1 MTKPSFN
8 SLICKIVRIPSLCN
22 IIKRITWNNISK
34 DVECNTWHRAWTQ
47 HLTTGCEGMNLKSG
61 LKNKRRIIIPEFK
74 AQRYHH
80 QIVDNGFFGRD
91 YGLYSPS
98 ILDISK
104 IFEV

>member
-1 MTKPSFN
+1 
-8 SLICKIVRIPSLCN
+8 
-22 IIKRITWNNISK
+22 
-34 DVECNTWHRAWTQ
+34 
-47 HLTTGCEGMNLKSG
+47 MNLKSG
-61 LKNKRRIIIPEFK
+61 LKNKRRIIIPEIK